1 MYPLAVLVALV
12 LAVSVANAFQT
23 TTGSSMGEKT
33 VVVSRRDF
41 LAGAGVAATGLVLAP
56 HSVLADMSL
65 PAAKQLYFRYVP
77 RLNDGKSFYANDLKK
92 AIDDQD
98 WEAVKKTFVKE
109 VIVQP
114 TSKKYNPPATSK
126 WDRDLTTPM
135 TIWSSTFAEKG
146 VSKKTT
152 ALQEQEQLLETALAK
167 IERVAGGGGGGGGGA
182 VPAMAA

>member
-1 MYPLAVLVALV
+1 
-12 LAVSVANAFQT
+12 
-23 TTGSSMGEKT
+23 GEKT
-33 VVVSRRDF
+33 VVVRRIDF
-41 LAGAGVAATGLVLAP
+41 LAGAEVAATGLVFAP

-65 PAAKQLYFRYVP
+65 PAAKQLYFCYIP

-98 WEAVKKTFVKE
+98 WETVKKTFVKE

-126 WDRDLTTPM
+126 WERDLTTPM

-167 IERVAGGGGGGGGGA
+167 IERQKQIALESWEEGRTAINTYIEIANFGLSRELNKLEA
-182 VPAMAA
+182 I